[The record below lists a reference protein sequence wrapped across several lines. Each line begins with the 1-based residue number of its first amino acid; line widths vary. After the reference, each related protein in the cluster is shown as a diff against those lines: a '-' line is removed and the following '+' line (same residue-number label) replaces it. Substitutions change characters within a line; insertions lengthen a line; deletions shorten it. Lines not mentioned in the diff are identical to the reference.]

1 VSGDKTS
8 NEMKIMMS
16 HLAAKKNNLVDKKAK
31 KIFKAGKAAGLMC
44 RVLSPA
50 NIDTNYIFVGLCSD
64 DKVQNAISTLQNIDG
79 VTDVWSKISRSQIV
93 DEREILLAGYV
104 NVDECV
110 VNDVNMEELLQDLV

>member
-1 VSGDKTS
+1 
-8 NEMKIMMS
+8 
-16 HLAAKKNNLVDKKAK
+16 
-31 KIFKAGKAAGLMC
+31 MC

-50 NIDTNYIFVGLCSD
+50 NIDTNYIFVGLCSN

-104 NVDECV
+104 NVNECV